1 MNKLSYIIFT
11 LLLFPS
17 IVFSASGTMLVN
29 PPALYFSKGDA
40 KSLKSVEDALIDAVE
55 RSSSPQTD
63 WTIEETKSNTIVA
76 KVVVRN
82 KHTAYVNIK
91 YSLKKIS
98 VEYKSSDNLKYEK
111 LSGGVETIH
120 PRYLEWV
127 DYLVSRI
134 KFATKKHLKNPLTEI
149 DNTPKV
155 RFKGSQHFVITS
167 QAEPGKRDDD
177 YELSSTIERFSATL
191 SNRLVNSL
199 VAEANGNVTTE
210 VIRWGETTERLLKE
224 SRKKEVSKSLC
235 AKHKADKIFYA
246 LTKHAPGGG
255 GSRNIKYYLYI
266 CATDRKIKETY
277 DIDREDDDK
286 YGYQIALIVSTKDF
300 IGYSSAY
307 K

>member
-1 MNKLSYIIFT
+1 MHKLSYILFT
-11 LLLFPS
+11 FLLFPS
-17 IVFSASGTMLVN
+17 IVFSASGVMLVN
-29 PPALYFSKGDA
+29 PPTLYFSKGDA
-40 KSLKSVEDALIDAVE
+40 KSLKGVEDALIDAVE
-55 RSSSPQTD
+55 RSSSPQID
-63 WTIEETKSNTIVA
+63 WSVEKTKPNTIVA

-98 VEYKSSDNLKYEK
+98 VKYKSSDNLKYEK
-111 LSGGVETIH
+111 VSSGIETIH

-134 KFATKKHLKNPLTEI
+134 KFSIKKHLKNPLTET

-167 QAEPGKRDDD
+167 RAEPGKRDDD
-177 YELSSTIERFSATL
+177 YELSFTMERFSATL
-191 SNRLVNSL
+191 SSRMVKSL
-199 VAEANGNVTTE
+199 VGEANGNITTE
-210 VIRWGETTERLLKE
+210 IIKWGDTTKHLLKE
-224 SRKKEVSKSLC
+224 SRKKEISKNLC
-235 AKHKADKIFYA
+235 EKHKADKIFYA
-246 LTKHAPGGG
+246 LTQHAPGGG
-255 GSRNIKYYLYI
+255 GSRNIKYYLYV

-286 YGYQIALIVSTKDF
+286 YGYQTAITATTKDF
-300 IGYSSAY
+300 LKYSSAY